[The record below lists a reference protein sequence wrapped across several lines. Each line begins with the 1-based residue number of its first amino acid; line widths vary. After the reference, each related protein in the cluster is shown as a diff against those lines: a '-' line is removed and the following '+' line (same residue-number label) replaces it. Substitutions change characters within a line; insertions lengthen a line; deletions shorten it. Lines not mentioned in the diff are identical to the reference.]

1 MGFEVGVSL
10 PLSFGAT
17 RGKVRAAQRDVELSA
32 VNRERQKATMESTHK
47 QLLSDYAKAKQEVD
61 YYASSGMAQAK
72 EMERLSQVLYAN
84 GEISYIELAQ
94 NLKES
99 SDVKLDYINAI
110 NRYNQVVIQL
120 NYLTGR
126 NSKTTK

>member
-1 MGFEVGVSL
+1 
-10 PLSFGAT
+10 
-17 RGKVRAAQRDVELSA
+17 
-32 VNRERQKATMESTHK
+32 
-47 QLLSDYAKAKQEVD
+47 
-61 YYASSGMAQAK
+61 MAQAK

-94 NLKES
+94 NLKAS
-99 SDVKLDYINAI
+99 SDVKVDYINAI

-120 NYLTGR
+120 NYLMGN